1 MEDNKFSFVVSDE
14 SLNKYGTRVLT
25 EGIDL
30 REFKTNP
37 VLFWNHKRDEETMF
51 GTSAKNHYPIGRW
64 ENLRT
69 EGGQLI
75 ADAVLDMNDPT
86 GKKVAQKLKDGF
98 IKAASIGIAVHGT
111 SDSPDMLFAGQTR
124 PTITNSKLLE
134 ISIVD
139 IPANGN
145 ALKLSY
151 EGQML
156 RLDANENVETL
167 NALLPI
173 VTLGAALGRLLDETI
188 DDEVTDDRTRGDIID
203 DMAGAAGIA
212 PDTVRNIINGS
223 IDCPPLDRLEGFA
236 ETLSGV
242 SINQLISAAER
253 DGCEYNTENSMS
265 VAKTVTEALNM
276 FFDKLKTE
284 FNFSPK
290 DKETT
295 EEKAAEK
302 VSELFVELNTSLESI
317 KLPEPK
323 DNSGVIA
330 ELKSSNESLQEQF
343 KTLQTELIT
352 LKGQKSSTSPTAE
365 NSAPGGQQKNEG
377 KTAEQLNAEKAGNF
391 FKKQFKKR

>member
-25 EGIDL
+25 GGIDL

-167 NALLPI
+167 NTILPKMEEQTTNESSHNVGEI
-173 VTLGAALGRLLDETI
+173 VTNA
-188 DDEVTDDRTRGDIID
+188 VQ
-203 DMAGAAGIA
+203 
-212 PDTVRNIINGS
+212 S
-223 IDCPPLDRLEGFA
+223 
-236 ETLSGV
+236 
-242 SINQLISAAER
+242 
-253 DGCEYNTENSMS
+253 
-265 VAKTVTEALNM
+265 
-276 FFDKLKTE
+276 FFDKLKAS
-284 FNFSPK
+284 FNLTPKEGNESP
-290 DKETT
+290 DETQ
-295 EEKAAEK
+295 K
-302 VSELFVELNTSLESI
+302 ELFVELNATLDGI

-352 LKGQKSSTSPTAE
+352 LKGQKSSTSPTTE